1 MKFAIFFGFLLAAYS
16 VYNISAIDST
26 LDSAESH
33 WQQIEEAGSN
43 LE

>member
-16 VYNISAIDST
+16 VYNISVIDST

-33 WQQIEEAGSN
+33 WQQIEQAGYN
-43 LE
+43 L